1 MCCSD
6 GQVGGRPHETPE
18 ELWLQVKGQLKF
30 SLQVN
35 WQKEPKNCPFIKHAA
50 GVVASVMHNNKKQ
63 HHPYDSKGA
72 SYVCARGR
80 GRRAQV

>member
-1 MCCSD
+1 M
-6 GQVGGRPHETPE
+6 
-18 ELWLQVKGQLKF
+18 KGQLKF

-35 WQKEPKNCPFIKHAA
+35 WQKNPKNCPFIKHAA

-72 SYVCARGR
+72 SHVCARGMDTMHR
-80 GRRAQV
+80 CNWQTVRTLKNPQLVFYGLFVFL